1 MGRSTEGITLQLPCC
16 GEKENMYESKMDM
29 CRKHGYKLG
38 WTTDGKDEKDKK
50 AGKQTLVSTM
60 HGHGTLHV

>member
-38 WTTDGKDEKDKK
+38 WTTDEKDEKKK
-50 AGKQTLVSTM
+50 EIKSR
-60 HGHGTLHV
+60 